1 MLVNGDLYPNSDES
15 WSIEIPPIPPRS
27 ILYSIPPIG
36 TGTGDVEGLTSYICR
51 LAEAHCVSPTN
62 LLRYQIEPAAG
73 NGRVKTA
80 KSVNLQSHPSGDNGV
95 AVRYVKALEYLT
107 MQPNLSELI
116 LSIRL
121 MGKRPIGN
129 VLTSLFVDRP
139 ISMLKTCR
147 EWCPDCLQEWQNS
160 DREIYEPLLWSL
172 SLVAI
177 CPHHDRWLEKG
188 CPHCA
193 ETQPIFAAH
202 TRVGHCSHC
211 HAWLGT
217 DSDYSDKQGDRCDER
232 KVWLSWLADR
242 ALTVTAAPSHRPT
255 ELIRQE
261 IRDYL
266 NGAGKDDRNSLWWQT
281 YSADAPKHQIS
292 DDDRLALLKIL
303 AREIPS

>member
-15 WSIEIPPIPPRS
+15 WSIDLPIIPPRS

-116 LSIRL
+116 LSSRL

-160 DREIYEPLLWSL
+160 DRDIYEPLLWSL

-177 CPHHDRWLEKG
+177 CPHHDRWLERC

-193 ETQPIFAAH
+193 KTQPIFAAK

-211 HAWLGT
+211 HAWLGMS
-217 DSDYSDKQGDRCDER
+217 SDYSKQEGDRCDDR
-232 KVWLSWLADR
+232 KVWLSWLANR
-242 ALTVTAAPSHRPT
+242 AFAAISAPNHRPT
-255 ELIRQE
+255 ELIQQD

-266 NGAGKDDRNSLWWQT
+266 KGAGK
-281 YSADAPKHQIS
+281 
-292 DDDRLALLKIL
+292 KI
-303 AREIPS
+303 

>member
-1 MLVNGDLYPNSDES
+1 MT
-15 WSIEIPPIPPRS
+15 IELPLIPPRS
-27 ILYSIPPIG
+27 TLYSIPPIG
-36 TGTGDVEGLTSYICR
+36 LGTGDVEGLTSYICW

-62 LLRYQIEPAAG
+62 LLRYQIEPVAG
-73 NGRVKTA
+73 KGGGKTA

-116 LSIRL
+116 LSSRL

-177 CPHHDRWLEKG
+177 CPHHDRLLEQV
-188 CPHCA
+188 CPSCNQS
-193 ETQPIFAAH
+193 QPIFAAK
-202 TRVGHCSHC
+202 TRVGRCSHC
-211 HAWLGT
+211 HDWLGVST
-217 DSDYSDKQGDRCDER
+217 ADRDLGCSEER

-242 ALTVTAAPSHRPT
+242 SLEVIAAPQHRPT
-255 ELIRQE
+255 AAIRQD
-261 IRDYL
+261 IIDYL
-266 NGAGKDDRNSLWWQT
+266 NGVGKEDRNAIWWQK
-281 YSADAPKHQIS
+281 YSADAPEHKIS

-303 AREIPS
+303 AREIPM